1 MGIKET
7 VTELCR
13 KYGTR
18 DPFEIARQR
27 RILITFEPLGTI
39 NGYYSKSYRTQ
50 VIHINQDLP
59 EQHQRWTCCH
69 ELGHAI
75 LHPKANTPFL
85 RENTLFSIDRYEVE
99 ANRFAVELRYPT
111 QYLLEEFAG
120 CTTHQI
126 AQALGLPVALV
137 EYKLR
142 QLKEENFGG

>member
-7 VTELCR
+7 VTELYR

-18 DPFEIARQR
+18 DPFEIARQH

-85 RENTLFSIDRYEVE
+85 RKNTLFSIDRYEVE
-99 ANRFAVELRYPT
+99 ANRFAVELRYPA
-111 QYLLEEFAG
+111 QYLLEEFEG
-120 CTTHQI
+120 CTTNQI
-126 AQALGLPVALV
+126 AQALALPVSLV
-137 EYKLR
+137 EYALGK
-142 QLKEENFGG
+142 KG